1 MDKKKQK
8 KRKWKTYVYVLIL
21 IFPCFELALRIL
33 GAEPYI
39 QQDYVIKSIPAHPFF
54 GDSLLGISLNT
65 GDYEIEINNRIK
77 FRATHDSSGHRKTYR
92 NDSIA
97 VAKNIVSLGCSFT
110 YGYGVNDTETFTYL
124 LQKNNPKFNFTN
136 MGIIGYG
143 TVQSYLQLK
152 RIINSGDV
160 PDVVL
165 LNFSS
170 YHLERN
176 PMVAFYRRALKIG
189 FNNSLSTAKEIMKNS
204 RFPFSN
210 STKGIDIEYV
220 GWQNLYSDWKGRE
233 YSATINYIQTAWDKL
248 ETSNLDLNSIST
260 AIIKEMNKLCTDNGI
275 DFYAVMLDEVLSIS
289 LNLKSNGVQLIEVGL
304 DFSDTTVTNLP
315 FDMHPNNKG
324 HEQIFEAINNKLSL
338 KESAI

>member
-8 KRKWKTYVYVLIL
+8 KRKWRTYVYVLVL

-39 QQDYVIKSIPAHPFF
+39 QQDYVIKSIPAHPFL

-65 GDYEIEINNRIK
+65 GSYKIEINNKIK
-77 FRATHDSSGHRKTYR
+77 FRATHDSSGYRKTYR
-92 NDSIA
+92 NDSITG
-97 VAKNIVSLGCSFT
+97 AKNIVSLGCSFT
-110 YGYGVNDTETFTYL
+110 YGYGVNDNETFTYL
-124 LQKNNPKFNFTN
+124 LQKNNPKFSFTN

-152 RIINSGDV
+152 KIIYSGDI
-160 PDVVL
+160 PDVIL

-176 PMVAFYRRALKIG
+176 PMIASYRRALKIG
-189 FNNSLSTAKEIMKNS
+189 FSNSLSTEKEIMRNS
-204 RFPFSN
+204 RFPFSY
-210 STKGIDIEYV
+210 STKGVELEYIR
-220 GWQNLYSDWKGRE
+220 WQDLYSDWKGRGHF
-233 YSATINYIQTAWDKL
+233 ATINYIQTAWDKL
-248 ETSNLDLNSIST
+248 EISNLDLNSIST
-260 AIIKEMNKLCTDNGI
+260 TIIAEMNELCTDNGI
-275 DFYAVMLDEVLSIS
+275 DFYAVMLDKGPSIS
-289 LNLKSNGVQLIEVGL
+289 LKLRNVGVKLIEVGL

-324 HEQIFEAINNKLSL
+324 HEQIFEAINNQLSL
-338 KESAI
+338 KESNI